1 MTLLLLLWLFTFICI
16 IFNVAYLAWLLI
28 LGGTKHWEKA
38 RSDEEPGSANTWR
51 PPYVQSRSV
60 DIEMTAYALLV
71 HSLNGDLSGAV
82 PIAKWIISQRNP
94 NGGFSSTQV
103 SDFQPGFHGIQ
114 GFRGTASAQ

>member
-1 MTLLLLLWLFTFICI
+1 
-16 IFNVAYLAWLLI
+16 LI
-28 LGGTKHWEKA
+28 LGGTKHWEKD
-38 RSDEEPGSANTWR
+38 RSDEETGSANTWR
-51 PPYVQSRSV
+51 PPYIQSRSV

-103 SDFQPGFHGIQ
+103 IIQ
-114 GFRGTASAQ
+114 HSVITGGGDLKHASFKDIICGQQ